1 VCTRACAAQ
10 WPCPK
15 KVQVSSDGIGV
26 MSKTTVKDVSVEPEP
41 QRAEIAPP
49 AQGGSRALALL
60 LVITGAA
67 GLLAAWVITID
78 KFKILEAKVAGTT
91 YTPGCSLNPVVSC
104 GSVMESKQAA
114 VFGFP
119 NPMLGIVCYGIVIG
133 VGMALLARARFPR
146 WYWLTFNAACLFG
159 VSFCAWLMFQSLY
172 RINALCL
179 WCCLAWIATITLFWY
194 VTSFVV
200 RAGLLPAPAA
210 VRSFLD
216 DFTWVLPVLHIGVV
230 GMLVLTRWWDFW
242 TS

>member
-1 VCTRACAAQ
+1 MATDSRA
-10 WPCPK
+10 
-15 KVQVSSDGIGV
+15 
-26 MSKTTVKDVSVEPEP
+26 
-41 QRAEIAPP
+41 R
-49 AQGGSRALALL
+49 GSRPFALL
-60 LVITGAA
+60 LVLCGAA
-67 GLLAAWVITID
+67 GLLASWVITLD
-78 KFKILEAKVAGTT
+78 KFKLLEDPDFV
-91 YTPGCSLNPVVSC
+91 PGCSLNPVLSC
-104 GSVMESKQAA
+104 GSVMESDQAE

-119 NPMLGIVCYGIVIG
+119 NPMLGLVTYGIVVCVG
-133 VGMALLARARFPR
+133 VSLLAGAAFPR
-146 WYWLTFNAACLFG
+146 WYWLAFEAGCLFG
-159 VSFCAWLMFQSLY
+159 IGFVSWLQFESLY